1 MKTTPED
8 FKKKMQDIANECG
21 GDPEIAHV
29 AMDDLMEEM
38 LTELG
43 YGEGVAIF
51 SEQEKWYG

>member
-8 FKKKMQDIANECG
+8 FKKKMQDIVNECG
-21 GDPEIAHV
+21 GDLEIAHLS
-29 AMDDLMEEM
+29 MDDLMKEM